1 MKAIKYLVAGLLV
14 MGLAAPAMAQDVN
27 YKDALKPI
35 EATLKAGNV
44 DAKAFAKVLKEYQKE
59 YKKDPKALVALGN
72 ALVINKDY
80 TNALAVADAVIA
92 KYKTCGDAI
101 SSRAISTLCRTMV
114 VRLPL
119 GIRIV

>member
-1 MKAIKYLVAGLLV
+1 MKAVKYLVAGLLV

-44 DAKAFAKVLKEYQKE
+44 DAKAFAKVIKEYQKE

-92 KYKTCGDAI
+92 KYKSCGDAYI
-101 SSRAISTLCRTMV
+101 LKGDIYAS
-114 VRLPL
+114 
-119 GIRIV
+119 

>member
-44 DAKAFAKVLKEYQKE
+44 DAKAFAKVLKE
-59 YKKDPKALVALGN
+59 
-72 ALVINKDY
+72 
-80 TNALAVADAVIA
+80 
-92 KYKTCGDAI
+92 
-101 SSRAISTLCRTMV
+101 
-114 VRLPL
+114 
-119 GIRIV
+119 

>member
-1 MKAIKYLVAGLLV
+1 

-80 TNALAVADAVIA
+80 TNALAVADAVHA
-92 KYKTCGDAI
+92 VKYPFCLAYVFGSESNIFTC
-101 SSRAISTLCRTMV
+101 CRIDTF
-114 VRLPL
+114 
-119 GIRIV
+119 

>member
-1 MKAIKYLVAGLLV
+1 

-35 EATLKAGNV
+35 ETTLKAGNV
-44 DAKAFAKVLKEYQKE
+44 DAKAFAKTLKEYQKE

-92 KYKTCGDAI
+92 KFKNYGDA
-101 SSRAISTLCRTMV
+101 
-114 VRLPL
+114 
-119 GIRIV
+119 

>member
-80 TNALAVADAVIA
+80 TNALAVACLLYTSDAA
-92 KYKTCGDAI
+92 DE
-101 SSRAISTLCRTMV
+101 
-114 VRLPL
+114 
-119 GIRIV
+119 